1 LYHHQSGVPI
11 ALTGE
16 MCPIIME
23 DGRIPPSNSKNTRR
37 AKERNAT
44 MLKLKEV
51 LFKKNEPDSE
61 IQEQDENQQIQI
73 ATCVLLLEVAKSDD
87 EFSSIE
93 KTTISAVLKKKFQ
106 MSDEAAEEL
115 MEIAKG
121 RREESIDLWE
131 FTNLIN
137 ENYSREKK
145 IKVVEAAWRVIYAD
159 RKLDKY
165 EDHLV
170 HKLAGLLRLKHNEM
184 IEAKLRVLDEIR
196 S

>member
-1 LYHHQSGVPI
+1 
-11 ALTGE
+11 
-16 MCPIIME
+16 
-23 DGRIPPSNSKNTRR
+23 
-37 AKERNAT
+37 
-44 MLKLKEV
+44 MLKLKDILV
-51 LFKKNEPDSE
+51 KKIEPDSE

-73 ATCVLLLEVAKSDD
+73 ATCVLLLEIAKSDD

-121 RREESIDLWE
+121 KREESIDLWE

-137 ENYSREKK
+137 KNYSREKK

>member
-1 LYHHQSGVPI
+1 
-11 ALTGE
+11 
-16 MCPIIME
+16 MF
-23 DGRIPPSNSKNTRR
+23 
-37 AKERNAT
+37 
-44 MLKLKEV
+44 KLKEV
-51 LFKKNEPDSE
+51 LFKKDEPGSE
-61 IQEQDENQQIQI
+61 IQEQDETQRIQI

-93 KTTISAVLKKKFQ
+93 ETTISAVLKKKFQ
-106 MSDEAAEEL
+106 MSDEAARGL
-115 MEIAKG
+115 MEIAEG

-137 ENYSREKK
+137 ENYPIEKK
-145 IKVVEAAWRVIYAD
+145 IKVVEAVWRVIYAD

-170 HKLAGLLRLKHNEM
+170 HKLAKLLRLGHDKM

>member
-1 LYHHQSGVPI
+1 
-11 ALTGE
+11 
-16 MCPIIME
+16 
-23 DGRIPPSNSKNTRR
+23 
-37 AKERNAT
+37 
-44 MLKLKEV
+44 MLKLKDIFV
-51 LFKKNEPDSE
+51 KKDTPDSMS
-61 IQEQDENQQIQI
+61 QEQDETERIQI
-73 ATCVLLLEVAKSDD
+73 ATCVLLLEVAKTDD

-93 KTTISAVLKKKFQ
+93 KTTISAILKKKFE
-106 MSDEAAEEL
+106 MSHEAAEEL
-115 MEIAKG
+115 MKIAKG

-184 IEAKLRVLDEIR
+184 IEAKLRVLDETR
-196 S
+196 SQKD

>member
-1 LYHHQSGVPI
+1 
-11 ALTGE
+11 
-16 MCPIIME
+16 
-23 DGRIPPSNSKNTRR
+23 
-37 AKERNAT
+37 

-51 LFKKNEPDSE
+51 LFKKIEPDSE

-73 ATCVLLLEVAKSDD
+73 ATCVLLLEIAKSDD

-121 RREESIDLWE
+121 KREESIDLWE

-137 ENYSREKK
+137 KNYSREKK